1 MVDYCRV
8 PLKLVTL
15 RSYPIM
21 AKSDRHFLGRFVWK
35 KILEEEKGE
44 KMEARRIKHKS
55 EGLSWGAECK
65 VCESRE
71 GQ

>member
-1 MVDYCRV
+1 MVDYCST

-35 KILEEEKGE
+35 KFWRKREVKRWRLE
-44 KMEARRIKHKS
+44 A
-55 EGLSWGAECK
+55 
-65 VCESRE
+65 
-71 GQ
+71 